1 MQNRRDI
8 IHRMREIILNMDL
21 AEIAISVIALIFGL
35 LIGYAA
41 SIIRHFVKDRKF
53 DHDEKRI
60 SKQIH
65 KMSLRDIQTLS
76 EQGRIKID
84 PCIKTLIAKIDRE
97 LNSIEI
103 YNRGRSEIEDD
114 IDDLSGILQQL
125 SNA

>member
-1 MQNRRDI
+1 
-8 IHRMREIILNMDL
+8 MREIIINMDL
-21 AEIAISVIALIFGL
+21 AEIAISVIALILGL
-35 LIGYAA
+35 LIGYSA

-103 YNRGRSEIEDD
+103 YNRERSEIEDD